1 MADVVSKKDAE
12 IARLKAELKALE
24 EEKAKQAGGL
34 DDMDEHDND
43 DEQSDEEYHT
53 PHMQDDTPYMQ
64 DVLLCSDN
72 IHNVV
77 AEGVIIDGVGPLTI
91 HGVQLT
97 DEYARVRVTKML
109 QEDAE
114 IPCSV
119 GEIQYVRD
127 TYDTFLPWPKDLIMT
142 DQGPLRKKPPM
153 SKSSSKDMSKPP
165 MTSPHLSSA
174 GSHINPENT
183 LTEGQPFVDHIMN
196 RIHVSL
202 QFMVREF
209 CRVKGINS
217 VVSIPVDPTF
227 MNRESIFLTSED
239 VEQVATLHMIG
250 GSAMIFGLR
259 YPLN

>member
-24 EEKAKQAGGL
+24 EEKAKQAGGI

-53 PHMQDDTPYMQ
+53 PYMQ
-64 DVLLCSDN
+64 DVLLCLDN

-97 DEYARVRVTKML
+97 DKYARVRVTKML

-119 GEIQYVRD
+119 WEIHYVRD

-142 DQGPLRKKPPM
+142 DQ
-153 SKSSSKDMSKPP
+153 
-165 MTSPHLSSA
+165 
-174 GSHINPENT
+174 
-183 LTEGQPFVDHIMN
+183 V
-196 RIHVSL
+196 
-202 QFMVREF
+202 
-209 CRVKGINS
+209 
-217 VVSIPVDPTF
+217 
-227 MNRESIFLTSED
+227 
-239 VEQVATLHMIG
+239 
-250 GSAMIFGLR
+250 
-259 YPLN
+259 